1 MKLKEFKDKEELINE
16 ILHQED
22 INKSFSFY
30 EIDFDNEEVWF
41 VEEVKDFEY
50 GWLDF
55 EDTCFGFKELEE
67 YNKGKL
73 MKKLIKKI
81 EGIKGIN

>member
-16 ILHQED
+16 SLDQEQLD
-22 INKSFSFY
+22 EDFMFY
-30 EIDFDNEEVWF
+30 EIDFDFEEVYL

-55 EDTCFGFKELEE
+55 EDRKFTFKELEE
-67 YNKGKL
+67 YNEGKL
-73 MKKLIKKI
+73 MKILINK
-81 EGIKGIN
+81 IKGLS